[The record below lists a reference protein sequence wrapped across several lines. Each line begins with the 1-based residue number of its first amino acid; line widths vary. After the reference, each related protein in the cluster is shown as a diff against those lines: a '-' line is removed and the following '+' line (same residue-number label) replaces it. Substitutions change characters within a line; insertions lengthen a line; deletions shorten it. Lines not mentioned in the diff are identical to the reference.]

1 MHRNMYMWTLSVLLA
16 FPASSALAAQPVEAS
31 VCEITVQPAKFEDVD
46 VSVRGSIYAGMEIT
60 SISDASCPGVGIQ
73 LSVTEAVSQ
82 HKDITAFERGIRQH
96 EMHAT
101 ATVVGRFHAKAPVY
115 PFPMPAIDVHA
126 IQNLVL
132 DAK

>member
-1 MHRNMYMWTLSVLLA
+1 MLLP
-16 FPASSALAAQPVEAS
+16 FPASSVLAGQPVEAS
-31 VCEITVQPAKFEDVD
+31 VCEITAHPAKFEDVD
-46 VSVRGSIYAGMEIT
+46 VSVRGRIYAGMET
-60 SISDASCPGVGIQ
+60 TNISDSSCPGEGIQ
-73 LSVTEAVSQ
+73 LSVSEGVSQ

-101 ATVVGRFHAKAPVY
+101 GTVVGRFHAKAPVY

-126 IQNLVL
+126 IQHLVF